1 MSASR
6 IDRRDRHRGAAALEF
21 ALVMPLFVLIVYGL
35 VTFGSLFYT
44 QISVSRAAADGAR
57 ALGLVQGVSDAASI
71 PEPVRDGIRLEV
83 IESLAQSILGPLGQN
98 DYDGRRQWLED
109 NVLSQVAIDEG
120 VCSGGTGGGAVRV
133 RVVFPFS
140 DVRILPPIDLP
151 LVGAMDAWM
160 PQTVVG
166 CATSQF

>member
-1 MSASR
+1 MSPR
-6 IDRRDRHRGAAALEF
+6 TTRNRRRQRGAAALEF

-44 QISVSRAAADGAR
+44 QISVSRAASDGAR
-57 ALGLVQGVSDAASI
+57 ALGMVRGISDAASV
-71 PEPVRDGIRLEV
+71 PDPVRDEIRLEV
-83 IESLAQSILGPLGQN
+83 IESLAQSILGPIGQN
-98 DYDGRRQWLED
+98 DYDSRRQWLED
-109 NVLSQVAIDEG
+109 NVLSQVAVDEG
-120 VCSGGTGGGAVRV
+120 VCGGGSGSAGVRV
-133 RVVFPFS
+133 RVVFPFR
-140 DVRILPPIDLP
+140 DVRILPPINLP

>member
-1 MSASR
+1 MNPR
-6 IDRRDRHRGAAALEF
+6 ITPARPQQRGAAALEF

-44 QISVSRAAADGAR
+44 QISVSRAASDGAR
-57 ALGLVQGVSDAASI
+57 ALGMVRGISDAASV
-71 PEPVRDGIRLEV
+71 PDPVKDEIRLEV
-83 IESLAQSILGPLGQN
+83 IESLAQSILGPVGQN
-98 DYDGRRQWLED
+98 DFDSRRQWLED
-109 NVLSQVAIDEG
+109 NVLSQVAVDEG
-120 VCSGGTGGGAVRV
+120 VCSGGSGAAGVRV

-140 DVRILPPIDLP
+140 DVRILPPINLP